1 MDIFI
6 CLDGDGFIGGASR
19 SLEGAKSLAGRE
31 SGATIEWHD
40 SPLGGA
46 TATIDR
52 GSGWGP
58 QHWATIDRRTLV
70 D

>member
-19 SLEGAKSLAGRE
+19 SLDGAKSLAGRE
-31 SGATIEWHD
+31 SGATI
-40 SPLGGA
+40 
-46 TATIDR
+46 
-52 GSGWGP
+52 
-58 QHWATIDRRTLV
+58 DRRTLV